1 MKLAKNSHL
10 NTWQTVCEH
19 THRIRDGALEPA
31 LSVWLVAHGIS
42 LKDCLFPLVRRCD
55 EQLYTGTL
63 VDGGGRVLEYLVNLD
78 DSSDDTL
85 DDVTA
90 ALGPKCP
97 THPRTDP
104 RDPVTMALMIQRGLA
119 PSAEPLPEPAI
130 A

>member
-1 MKLAKNSHL
+1 MQLSKISHR
-10 NTWQTVCEH
+10 NTWQAVCEC
-19 THRIRDGALEPA
+19 THLVRKGVLDPA
-31 LSVWLVAHGIS
+31 LTAWLAARGVAVNDSVFALV
-42 LKDCLFPLVRRCD
+42 CRCD
-55 EQLYTGTL
+55 ERMYTGTL

>member
-19 THRIRDGALEPA
+19 THRIRDGVLEPA

-63 VDGGGRVLEYLVNLD
+63 VDGHGRVFEYLANLANPESDD
-78 DSSDDTL
+78 DSL
-85 DDVTA
+85 EDVTL

-97 THPRTDP
+97 DHPRHDP
-104 RDPVTMALMIQRGLA
+104 CDPVTMALMIQRGLA
-119 PSAEPLPEPAI
+119 PAPEPLPVSA
-130 A
+130 

>member
-1 MKLAKNSHL
+1 MELTKISHR
-10 NTWQTVCEH
+10 NTWQAVCDR
-19 THRIRDGALEPA
+19 TRLIRDGELDPGLTAWLAAQGVTVGDSVFAL
-31 LSVWLVAHGIS
+31 V
-42 LKDCLFPLVRRCD
+42 CRCD
-55 EQLYTGTL
+55 ERMYTGTL

-78 DSSDDTL
+78 DSDDDTL
-85 DDVTA
+85 DDVTG

-119 PSAEPLPEPAI
+119 PSPGPAPVTVP